1 MEQKHKQV
9 EKSETKCEF
18 STNLNMWWVGDGGGG
33 GGDQGDM
40 PGFKNKDRKSFH
52 LGRGKGE
59 D

>member
-1 MEQKHKQV
+1 MV

-18 STNLNMWWVGDGGGG
+18 STNLNTWWVGDGGGG

-40 PGFKNKDRKSFH
+40 PGFKNKDRQSFH